1 MIRGE
6 RRVAKKLGKIR
17 KRKTHRSTAERRL
30 LDLGEQGSAI
40 QLAQDARL
48 RKEGYTF
55 DPSAA
60 DYAVG
65 FIHRFSRHSKGEW
78 FGQNIILQ
86 PWQLQFVRRLFGWK
100 RPNGLRRYRRGD
112 KWIPRKNGKSTEA
125 AALGML
131 MLVGDHEPGAQ
142 VYAAASS
149 KEQAEEVF
157 REAKNMV
164 AASPALDAHCETF
177 KSSIFVPSTLSR
189 FQVISS
195 KPNTKHGF
203 NPSAIILDEV
213 HALPNRDL
221 YDVLT
226 TGFGARRQPLE
237 LLLST
242 AGDNIAGFGFERWRY
257 CQQVIDGSIDDPEM
271 LAVIYAADAG
281 DDYEDPAVWR
291 RANPNFGI
299 SIYEDNFR
307 SALAKVKG
315 MPAGLN
321 TFLRL
326 YLNIWTQDV
335 KAAFDVNRWKAG
347 ADPALAA
354 AGLEAFRGRKGWFGL
369 DLSSTRDLSAFV
381 GVFPRENEP
390 EAYDVLVRLFCPEAS
405 VESRSKTEHVQ
416 YVPWVKSGALIA
428 TPGNVIDYAYILA
441 EVRKIAAVCKI
452 QEIAYD
458 PWGAAKL
465 VQDLQDKDGHVM
477 VDVRQGFKSMSP
489 PTKTFERLMM
499 PGKLHHDGNP
509 ALTWNIAN
517 VVLVHDD
524 AGNVKPTKRLAR
536 EKIDGFVALVMGLG
550 RATLAEQSTSV
561 YETKGAIVV

>member
-6 RRVAKKLGKIR
+6 RRVAKKLGKLR
-17 KRKTHRSTAERRL
+17 KKTHRSSAERRL

-55 DPSAA
+55 DPAAA

-86 PWQLQFVRRLFGWK
+86 PWQLQFVRRIFGWK

-125 AALGML
+125 AALGTFL
-131 MLVGDHEPGAQ
+131 LVGDHEPGAQ

-271 LAVIYAADAG
+271 LAVIYAADPG

-291 RANPNFGI
+291 KANPNFGI

-335 KAAFDVNRWKAG
+335 KAAFDVNRWKTG

-369 DLSSTRDLSAFV
+369 DLSSTRDLTALV

-390 EAYDVLVRLFCPEAS
+390 EAFDVLARLFCPADS

-416 YVPWVKSGALIA
+416 YVPWVKSGAVIA
-428 TPGNVIDYAYILA
+428 TPGNVIDYQLIRA
-441 EVRKIAAVCKI
+441 EIRKIAAVCSI

-458 PWGAAKL
+458 RWGASKL
-465 VQDLQDKDGHVM
+465 SQELQDQDGHTLVEFG
-477 VDVRQGFKSMSP
+477 QGYRSMSE

-499 PGKLHHDGNP
+499 QRKLHHDGNA

-517 VVLVHDD
+517 VVLMQDD

-561 YETKGAIVV
+561 YETKGAIVI